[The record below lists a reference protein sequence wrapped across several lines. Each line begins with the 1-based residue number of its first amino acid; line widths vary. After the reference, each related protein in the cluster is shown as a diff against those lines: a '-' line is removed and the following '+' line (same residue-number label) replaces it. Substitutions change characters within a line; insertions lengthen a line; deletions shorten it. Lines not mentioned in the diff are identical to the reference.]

1 MKQYDV
7 VALGELLIDFTP
19 AGKSENGNPIFERN
33 PGGAPANV
41 LAALSNFGKKTGFLG
56 KVGTD
61 MFGDYLK
68 GVLQDRGIDTTGL
81 LQTEKYNTTLAFVQL
96 DERGDRTFSFY
107 RNPGA
112 DLMLYPYEVNKEMIA
127 NCKVFH
133 FGSVSM
139 TGNPARE
146 ATLAAASYAKEQ
158 GKIISY
164 DPNLRE
170 LLWENEVEA
179 RKYMLEGLPYADIL
193 KISEE
198 ELSFLIGEISLEA
211 GAKLLQEQ
219 FQISL
224 VVVTRGAKGCYYRM
238 GMLDGYAAAYEV
250 NTVDTTGAGDAFTAG
265 LLNKL
270 IDKNLN
276 ITALNQQELAECI
289 AFATVVGSLATTKKG
304 AIPAMPTLEAVLEG
318 VTAYGKSGIDC

>member
-41 LAALSNFGKKTGFLG
+41 LAALANFGKQTGFLG

-68 GVLQDRGIDTTGL
+68 GVLEQYKIDTQGL
-81 LQTEKYNTTLAFVQL
+81 LQTSQYNTTLAFVQL
-96 DERGDRTFSFY
+96 DENGDRSFSFY

-112 DLMLYPYEVNKEMIA
+112 DFMLYPYEVNKEMIQ

-146 ATLAAASYAKEQ
+146 ATLSAAAYAKEL
-158 GKIISY
+158 GKVVSY

-179 RKYMLEGLPYADIL
+179 RKYMLEGMQYADVL
-193 KISEE
+193 KISQE
-198 ELSFLIGEISLEA
+198 ELYFLVGETTLAA

-219 FQISL
+219 FHISL
-224 VVVTRGAKGCYYRM
+224 VVVTRGAEGCYYRV
-238 GMLDGYAAAYEV
+238 GDLDGSAPAYAV

-270 IDKNLN
+270 IDKDLKLD
-276 ITALNQQELAECI
+276 TLTKKELEECI
-289 AFATVVGSLATTKKG
+289 SFATVVGSLATKKKG
-304 AIPAMPTLEAVLEG
+304 AIPAMPTLDEVLEG
-318 VTAYGKSGIDC
+318 VAVYGKK

>member
-1 MKQYDV
+1 MKPYDV
-7 VALGELLIDFTP
+7 VALGEVLIDFTP

-68 GVLQDRGIDTTGL
+68 GVLQDHGIDTAGL
-81 LQTEKYNTTLAFVQL
+81 LQTSKYNTTLAFVQL
-96 DERGDRTFSFY
+96 DEKGDRTFSFY

-112 DLMLYPYEVNKEMIA
+112 DLMLYPYEVNKEMIS

-146 ATLAAASYAKEQ
+146 ATLSAAAYAKSL
-158 GKIISY
+158 GKIVSY

-179 RKYMLEGLPYADIL
+179 RKYMLEGMPFADIL

-198 ELSFLIGEISLEA
+198 ELYFLIGETSLES

-219 FQISL
+219 FDIAF
-224 VVVTRGAKGCYYRM
+224 VVVTRGALGCYYRM
-238 GMLDGYAAAYEV
+238 GDVDGYAKAYAV
-250 NTVDTTGAGDAFTAG
+250 QTVDTTGAGDAFTAG
-265 LLNKL
+265 LLNQL
-270 IDKNLN
+270 IDKGLNL
-276 ITALNQQELAECI
+276 TGLSKADLEECI
-289 AFATVVGSLATTKKG
+289 VFATVVGSLATTKKG
-304 AIPAMPTLEAVLEG
+304 AIPAMPIMEAVLEG
-318 VTAYGKSGIDC
+318 VTSYGKDCVDC